1 MEHQEKYNFTWHSY
15 SDHLRVMMQEM
26 MTSGDFAD
34 VTLVFDDK
42 IKIRVHKNILAAFSP
57 VFKDIFQIENSSIIY
72 LKGINSSE
80 MENILE
86 FIYLGEAA
94 ANQEQIEHILDIA
107 RSLEIKGTLM
117 RSRRSLTPSILLGLS
132 PSLCT
137 DT

>member
-1 MEHQEKYNFTWHSY
+1 MK
-15 SDHLRVMMQEM
+15 EM